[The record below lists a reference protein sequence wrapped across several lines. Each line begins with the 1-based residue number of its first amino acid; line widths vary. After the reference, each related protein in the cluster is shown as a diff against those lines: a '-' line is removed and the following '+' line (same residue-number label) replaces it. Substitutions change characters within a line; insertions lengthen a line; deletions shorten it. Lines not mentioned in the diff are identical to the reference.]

1 MSSYVSRYGPY
12 LLATLRAVRYW
23 RSIRGTSVPVL
34 GCCMRC
40 AVCGLSEEW
49 RGRPGLRF
57 LVLDSALQYAPESLD
72 SDARTT
78 SCVSAYHDR
87 RASPNMAVGRYLCH
101 A

>member
-1 MSSYVSRYGPY
+1 MSGTEIAYLVRQVSAKSGEGVQVSQLQAKIKHKKPLFRIF
-12 LLATLRAVRYW
+12 V
-23 RSIRGTSVPVL
+23 S
-34 GCCMRC
+34 
-40 AVCGLSEEW
+40 
-49 RGRPGLRF
+49 GLRF